1 MESSATVWAGAGGRI
16 ANNGPLG
23 GSVQRVNDDI
33 VELFADG
40 VLEKVK
46 KKGEQLLSM
55 LKSVSCRT
63 HKKVRSKTF
72 KLGDRSPKS

>member
-1 MESSATVWAGAGGRI
+1 MESSATVWAGVGGRI

-46 KKGEQLLSM
+46 KERGA
-55 LKSVSCRT
+55 
-63 HKKVRSKTF
+63 TF
-72 KLGDRSPKS
+72 EYAEKCEL